1 MLSDAFAATSEIAVS
16 PTSASPA
23 AAWLCAPLDSN
34 PLADRLSIG
43 KLRSIDAR
51 EHLFLE
57 GDKVTHVY
65 RVEAGHVCI
74 YRMVADGRRQVLDF
88 AYPGDM
94 IGLGAGL
101 RHANN
106 AQATAKT
113 RLRCLPI
120 NVLHDVVLQDGRLG
134 LKLCEALS
142 QELHAAR
149 ELLFAVSQRTAAER
163 VAGFLTALVRRNE
176 RHHEPS
182 HELVLPMTR
191 SDIADFLGLTIE
203 TVSRTF
209 TKFRNDGLIDLE
221 QCILVTIL
229 NSEGLE
235 AVASG
240 AGGNHN

>member
-1 MLSDAFAATSEIAVS
+1 MLADAFAITSEIAVA

-23 AAWLCAPLDSN
+23 VARSRVPRDGN
-34 PLADRLSIG
+34 MLADSLSIG
-43 KLRSIDAR
+43 TLRIIEAR

-57 GDKVTHVY
+57 GDKATHVY
-65 RVEAGHVCI
+65 RVELGHVCI

-94 IGLGAGL
+94 IGLGVGL

-120 NVLHDVVLQDGRLG
+120 NVLHDVVRRDGRLG

-142 QELHAAR
+142 QELQAAR

-176 RHHEPS
+176 RHREPS

-191 SDIADFLGLTIE
+191 ADIADFLGLTIE

-229 NSEGLE
+229 DLAGLE

-240 AGGNHN
+240 ASGSQN